1 MFTTLFEDDTH
12 TFFDSG
18 LPTISRLPRVKL
30 VGYLLVAT
38 RRERLTGTG
47 SLSGTGSLTGREN
60 FSDGITTS
68 GLTVGGGNAAGFIEL
83 LPTGTAA
90 SYRFQNNTGTLD
102 LSQNSA
108 SLLSIS
114 STGDLTLAPLKKTL
128 SSEDT
133 TELVPILVDQNGKL
147 YRGHSL
153 FQTISQ
159 LTQRIQALE
168 AAGSV
173 QVESRVS
180 TVEQLVSRL
189 RQRYN
194 DLNLSS
200 SAI

>member
-18 LPTISRLPRVKL
+18 LPTISSLPRVKL
-30 VGYLLVAT
+30 VGYLVVGST
-38 RRERLTGTG
+38 
-47 SLSGTGSLTGREN
+47 SLSGSSSSSRREN

-68 GLTVGGGNAAGFIEL
+68 GLTVGGGNSAGFIEL
-83 LPTGTAA
+83 LPTGTEA

-102 LSQNSA
+102 LSQNST

-114 STGDLTLAPLKKTL
+114 NSGELTLAPLKKTT
-128 SSEDT
+128 SVDDT

-173 QVESRVS
+173 QVESRVD
-180 TVEQLVSRL
+180 TIEQLVSKL